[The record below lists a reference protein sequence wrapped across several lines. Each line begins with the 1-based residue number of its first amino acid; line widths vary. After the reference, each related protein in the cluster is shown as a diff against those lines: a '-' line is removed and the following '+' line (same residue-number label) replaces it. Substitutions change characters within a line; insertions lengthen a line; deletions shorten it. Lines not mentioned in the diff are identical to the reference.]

1 MLQLI
6 LGGTRSG
13 KSVFAEKQI
22 KQLETQNPQATVSYI
37 ATAELFDQG
46 MKDRAKQHADR
57 RPQHWQLIE
66 APLQLTQTLNA
77 LNSPDQIILL
87 DCLTLWLNNVIY
99 YQSKNSQSKK
109 SQFKP
114 NHEQNQSDQSN
125 SLSIKKSFDDLLH
138 CLTSHQANIVLVSNE
153 VGLGILPMDKSTR
166 EFADY
171 CGVLNQQLA
180 NIVQKAYL
188 ITAGLPITLKG

>member
-22 KQLETQNPQATVSYI
+22 KQLEIQNPQATVSYI

-57 RPQHWQLIE
+57 RPEHWQLVE
-66 APLQLTQTLNA
+66 APLQLTQALNA

-99 YQSKNSQSKK
+99 YQT
-109 SQFKP
+109 
-114 NHEQNQSDQSN
+114 QSDQAN
-125 SLSIKKSFDDLLH
+125 SLSIGQSFDDLLH

-171 CGVLNQQLA
+171 SGLLNQQLA

>member
-13 KSVFAEKQI
+13 KSVFAETQI
-22 KQLETQNPQATVSYI
+22 EHLEAQNPNSKVSYI

-46 MKDRAKQHADR
+46 MKDRAEQHADR
-57 RPQHWQLIE
+57 RPSHWQLIE
-66 APLQLTQTLNA
+66 APLKLSEALNTLNG
-77 LNSPDQIILL
+77 PEHIILV

-99 YQSKNSQSKK
+99 YQEKNSQS
-109 SQFKP
+109 
-114 NHEQNQSDQSN
+114 QSDSINN
-125 SLSIKKSFDDLLH
+125 SSIEQSFDDLLH
-138 CLTSHQANIVLVSNE
+138 CLSAHQGNIVLVSNE

-171 CGVLNQQLA
+171 SGVLNQSIA
-180 NIVQKAYL
+180 KIVQRAYL

>member
-13 KSVFAEKQI
+13 KSVFAETQI
-22 KQLETQNPQATVSYI
+22 SQIETQNPQATVSYI

-57 RPQHWQLIE
+57 RPKHWQLIE
-66 APLQLTQTLNA
+66 APVQLVQALNT
-77 LNSPDQIILL
+77 LNSPGHIILV

-99 YQSKNSQSKK
+99 YQSK
-109 SQFKP
+109 
-114 NHEQNQSDQSN
+114 SDQSEN
-125 SLSIKKSFDDLLH
+125 KQSKSDRPNKLSVQQNFDDLLH
-138 CLTSHQANIVLVSNE
+138 CLKAHQANIVLVSNE

-180 NIVQKAYL
+180 NIVHNAYF